1 MKLYRWVLYEKQRV
15 FRSQELAKSLED
27 IVSIV
32 KRLNPNSL
40 RYDIWEM
47 SPADLYV
54 MRNNIGEE
62 VCRYYAERCSKIYL
76 EEYDFYCSL
85 KDVMPLSAAK
95 KLFEDSVPVERLKS
109 VLDLCYDHVT
119 YSEPSD
125 VFTAEVCRCIPCG
138 DYLDCTDVEVEELT
152 ITRET
157 ALDILRDYEAS
168 IDYKEEP
175 IEDDI
180 DLPF

>member
-1 MKLYRWVLYEKQRV
+1 MKLYRWVLYEEQRV

-62 VCRYYAERCSKIYL
+62 ICRYYAERCSKIYL
-76 EEYDFYCSL
+76 EEYDFYCNL
-85 KDVMPLSAAK
+85 RDVMPLSAAK
-95 KLFEDSVPVERLKS
+95 KLFEDTVPVERLKG
-109 VLDLCYDHVT
+109 VLVLIYEHVV

-125 VFTAEVCRCIPCG
+125 VFIAEVCRCIPCG

-157 ALDILRDYEAS
+157 ALEILKDYEAS
-168 IDYKEEP
+168 IDYKEEL
-175 IEDDI
+175 IDDDF